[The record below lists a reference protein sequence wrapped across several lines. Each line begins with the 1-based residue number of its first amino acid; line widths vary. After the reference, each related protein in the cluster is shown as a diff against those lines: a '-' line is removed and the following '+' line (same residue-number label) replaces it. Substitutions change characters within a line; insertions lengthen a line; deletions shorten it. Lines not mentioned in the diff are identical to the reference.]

1 MPRASDHRNPR
12 PAVLFGL
19 LLAALIG
26 SAACLAIVHLRMD
39 RTDSREFS
47 FLRWNLVLAWFP
59 VAIAVAL
66 SVAERLRAPLPL
78 LVILGA
84 GWIAFLPNAPYL
96 ASDLVHLGTTWVNV
110 PIWFDAAMFG
120 TFAVT
125 GLLLGYIS
133 VFLVHSMVARRLGQ
147 ATAWAVTLAAW
158 ALSSGGI
165 YLGRV
170 LRYNSWDAFI
180 RPRAVITDFL
190 EPIQHPASEPT
201 AALLLATMAAC
212 LIAGYLF
219 FFASIRAAERRLGR
233 AVTSSRFPVPR

>member
-1 MPRASDHRNPR
+1 MPQTSRHRNPR

-19 LLAALIG
+19 LLAALIA
-26 SAACLAIVHLRMD
+26 SAGCLATVHLCME

-59 VAIAVAL
+59 VAIAVVL
-66 SVAERLRAPLPL
+66 SLAERLRAPLPVL
-78 LVILGA
+78 AVLAA

-96 ASDLVHLGTTWVNV
+96 ASDLVHLGTTWVGV
-110 PIWFDAAMFG
+110 PIWYDAAMFG
-120 TFAVT
+120 TFALT
-125 GLLLGYIS
+125 GLLLGYVS
-133 VFLVHSMVARRLGQ
+133 VFLVHAMVARRFGQ
-147 ATAWAVTLAAW
+147 ATAWGVTIAAW

-180 RPRAVITDFL
+180 RPRAVVSGFL
-190 EPIQHPASEPT
+190 EPLRHPANEPF
-201 AALLLATMAAC
+201 AAILLSAMAAC

-219 FFASIRAAERRLGR
+219 FFASIRAAERRLS
-233 AVTSSRFPVPR
+233 SSRFPVPSSK

>member
-1 MPRASDHRNPR
+1 MARASNHRNPR

-26 SAACLAIVHLRMD
+26 SAACLAIVHLRME

-59 VAIAVAL
+59 VAIAVVL
-66 SVAERLRAPLPL
+66 SLAERWRAPLPL
-78 LVILGA
+78 LAILAA

-125 GLLLGYIS
+125 GLLLGYVS

-147 ATAWAVTLAAW
+147 ATAWGVTLATW

-180 RPRAVITDFL
+180 RPRAVVTDFL
-190 EPIQHPASEPT
+190 EPLQHPASEPS
-201 AALLLATMAAC
+201 AALLLTTMAAC

-219 FFASIRAAERRLGR
+219 FFA
-233 AVTSSRFPVPR
+233 AVTSSRFPVPRGSTHGGANRR